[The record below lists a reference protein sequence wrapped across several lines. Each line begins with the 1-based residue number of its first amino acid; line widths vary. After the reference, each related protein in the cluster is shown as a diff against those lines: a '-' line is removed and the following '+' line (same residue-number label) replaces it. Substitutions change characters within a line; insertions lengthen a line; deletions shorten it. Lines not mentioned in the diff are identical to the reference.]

1 MIKLNGNF
9 NPDPVW
15 HRHISFAKSALRIVA
30 GIALILVDVNM
41 WATISGGLFIA
52 AEILGIAEEVV

>member
-15 HRHISFAKSALRIVA
+15 HRNISFVKSAFRIAA
-30 GIALILVDVNM
+30 GAALIMVDINM